1 MKGQRKDRKMKRMM
15 IAALAI
21 LTAATAQAESPQQLL
36 ERIDAGRYIPD
47 LSFVLQMTSFEG
59 GKQVD
64 SNTLWGFV
72 RGIGGDN
79 KSLIAFADPAS
90 VRGRKMLMDG
100 NIVYLLFPKTTNPI
114 RLSPLQILMG
124 EASNGDVVRTGFA
137 QDYDVATLDETQRD
151 GAACYFFSLTV
162 KESRKDATYKK
173 VQLWVEKDSLHVVYA
188 EFSSGDRLLKKAAY
202 SDYRKSL
209 DRDIPYTVD
218 IHDGNDPQKHT
229 VMSYV
234 KLGRKQVPETV
245 FRRDYLQS
253 WTPEQPR

>member
-1 MKGQRKDRKMKRMM
+1 MKR
-15 IAALAI
+15 IVFAGLALLI
-21 LTAATAQAESPQQLL
+21 ATALHAEAPQELL
-36 ERIDAGRYIPD
+36 ARVDAGRYVPD
-47 LSFVLQMTSFEG
+47 LSFVLQMTSFDGE
-59 GKQVD
+59 KQVD

-72 RGIGGDN
+72 KGVGSEN

-124 EASNGDVVRTGFA
+124 EAANGDVVRTGFS
-137 QDYDVATLDETQRD
+137 QDYDVASLTETTRND
-151 GAACYFFSLTV
+151 VPCWLFSLSV

-173 VQLWVEKDSLHVVYA
+173 VQLWVEKDTLHTAYA
-188 EFSSGDRLLKKAAY
+188 EFSSGDRLLKQATY
-202 SDYRKSL
+202 QDYRKAL
-209 DRDIPYTVD
+209 DKDIPFVVD
-218 IHDGNDPQKHT
+218 IHDGENPQKHT
-229 VMSYV
+229 VMTYV
-234 KLGRKQVPETV
+234 KLGRKTVAETV

>member
-1 MKGQRKDRKMKRMM
+1 MKKIMLAVFTVAM
-15 IAALAI
+15 AA
-21 LTAATAQAESPQQLL
+21 AAYAESPQELL
-36 ERIDAGRYIPD
+36 TRVDAGRYVPD
-47 LSFVLQMTSFEG
+47 LSFVMQMTSFDGE
-59 GKQVD
+59 KQID
-64 SNTLWGFV
+64 ANTLWGFV
-72 RGIGGDN
+72 KGVGGDN
-79 KSLIAFADPAS
+79 RSLISFAEPSS

-137 QDYDVATLDETQRD
+137 QDYDVASLAEADRD
-151 GAACYFFSLTV
+151 GKPCYLFALTV

-173 VQLWVEKDSLHVVYA
+173 VQLWVEKDSLHPQYA
-188 EFSSGDRLLKKAAY
+188 EFSSGDRLLKKASY
-202 SDYRKSL
+202 SDYRKAL
-209 DRDIPYTVD
+209 DRDIPFSVD
-218 IHDGNDPQKHT
+218 IHDGENPQKHT

-234 KLGRKQVPETV
+234 KLGRKSVADTV